1 VSSISHLAGGILLN
15 PLVFYGSHPYHVLD
29 QQGDIMFLLRL
40 ESWKAETQPKE
51 TRTGEKRTKKKKR
64 KEKKRK
70 EKKRKNRDLE
80 SQKAT
85 IQRAVSMPSGIN
97 QD

>member
-15 PLVFYGSHPYHVLD
+15 PLVFHGSHPYHVVD

-51 TRTGEKRTKKKKR
+51 TRTVEKRTKK
-64 KEKKRK
+64 KKRK